1 MCSVFV
7 SIFICVHEFEFHT
20 QIFSVS
26 FWKYQSNSVGLRSI
40 NGIEE
45 NTSIA
50 DSNNKEAWSELI
62 VRIDNHMLLA
72 QSRKILIRCETNIYN
87 LYRGAAEAEL
97 RLSED
102 SYWLHGGGKVS
113 PTTDQRSSSSS
124 SKGDPDNSAL
134 QAGAVHLFGSRK
146 ISLFV
151 IVQALIIWRIN
162 SLLS

>member
-1 MCSVFV
+1 MTYS
-7 SIFICVHEFEFHT
+7 
-20 QIFSVS
+20 FSHNRMALL
-26 FWKYQSNSVGLRSI
+26 FQFFFQSNSNGLRPI

-45 NTSIA
+45 RHPQTNSY
-50 DSNNKEAWSELI
+50 KEAWTELI
-62 VRIDNHMLLA
+62 VRIDNHMLLP
-72 QSRKILIRCETNIYN
+72 QSRKILVRCETNIYN

-97 RLSED
+97 RLSDD

-151 IVQALIIWRIN
+151 IVQALIIWRI
-162 SLLS
+162 SAQRS

>member
-1 MCSVFV
+1 MYIISFR
-7 SIFICVHEFEFHT
+7 IELFHFYCT
-20 QIFSVS
+20 E
-26 FWKYQSNSVGLRSI
+26 QSSNVGLRAI

-45 NTSIA
+45 NTSMA
-50 DSNNKEAWSELI
+50 DNHKEAWSELI
-62 VRIDNHMLLA
+62 VRIDNHMLLP
-72 QSRKILIRCETNIYN
+72 QSRKLLIRCETNIYN
-87 LYRGAAEAEL
+87 LYRGVAEADL
-97 RLSED
+97 RLTED

>member
-1 MCSVFV
+1 MA
-7 SIFICVHEFEFHT
+7 
-20 QIFSVS
+20 
-26 FWKYQSNSVGLRSI
+26 NSY
-40 NGIEE
+40 
-45 NTSIA
+45 
-50 DSNNKEAWSELI
+50 KEAWSEL
-62 VRIDNHMLLA
+62 VVHIDNHMLLPK
-72 QSRKILIRCETNIYN
+72 SRKILIRCETNIYN

-97 RLSED
+97 RLSDD

-151 IVQALIIWRIN
+151 IIQSLIIWRIN